1 VWSSETRRVSRGA
14 RFSGPSG
21 ENNRSSGETGGVCVN
36 RGDRKPARLTARRDF
51 IGAGAAR
58 GRHAAPPHASGR
70 GPDHHQRS
78 VSALRGPQTG
88 RGKLPAG
95 TEVRVSSHLFC
106 FSRPPRSG
114 ATCASSGRPDPLHHA
129 RSVPRRV
136 NERSRAAASRPRPP
150 RLASRLEFLVL
161 VRLPRRLNADED
173 RDAGAR

>member
-1 VWSSETRRVSRGA
+1 MWSSETRRVTRGA

>member
-1 VWSSETRRVSRGA
+1 MSRGA

>member
-1 VWSSETRRVSRGA
+1 VSRGA